1 MSSRATNSPI
11 KKKEVEMTYSTVKE
25 VITAAGLEPLLTYT
39 PNNGMWFTPVG
50 ATQWTGAASK
60 GKPLT
65 VASFE
70 ETIQIPP
77 SVYQTPGQIE
87 IYKSNLLFT
96 IASKIINS
104 LFIQTAGVS
113 VDAVVPMIPNAVGQE
128 KIVTTAN
135 GAMNALLS
143 VGLVDSF
150 KAFNGNV
157 AETLDYAGTTYGTV
171 FDNVVQIAAPKL
183 VALEATKGA
192 YMLYLSDVDWEI
204 DKQLK
209 NNKIFITATVLV
221 QGMPT
226 MPVNTA
232 VTA

>member
-1 MSSRATNSPI
+1 
-11 KKKEVEMTYSTVKE
+11 MTYSTVKE
-25 VITAAGLEPLLTYT
+25 VITAAGLDPLLTYT
-39 PNNGMWFTPVG
+39 DNGMQFTPVD
-50 ATQWTGAASK
+50 AIEWK
-60 GKPLT
+60 GHSDKPTPLT
-65 VASFE
+65 IAAFE

-77 SVYQTPGQIE
+77 SVYQNPGQIE

-104 LFIQTAGVS
+104 LFVETAGVS
-113 VDAVVPMIPNAVGQE
+113 TSAVVPMIPNAVASE
-128 KIVTTAN
+128 KTVTTAA

-157 AETLDYAGTTYGTV
+157 AEALDYAGTTYGTV
-171 FDNVVQIAAPKL
+171 FDNVLQIAAPKL

-192 YMLYLSDVDWEI
+192 YMLYLSDVDFEI

-209 NNKIFITATVLV
+209 NNKIFITATVLA

>member
-1 MSSRATNSPI
+1 
-11 KKKEVEMTYSTVKE
+11 MTYSTVKE
-25 VITAAGLEPLLTYT
+25 VITAAGLDPLLTYT
-39 PNNGMWFTPVG
+39 PNGMKFTPVD
-50 ATQWTGAASK
+50 ATEWEGHDDK
-60 GKPLT
+60 GTDLT
-65 VASFE
+65 VAAFE

-104 LFIQTAGVS
+104 LFVETAGVS
-113 VDAVVPMIPNAVGQE
+113 TSAVVPMIPNAVASE
-128 KIVTTAN
+128 KTVTTAA

-150 KAFNGNV
+150 KIFNGKQ
-157 AETLDYAGTTYGTV
+157 AETLDLMGTTYGTV
-171 FDNVVQIAAPKL
+171 FDNVIQIDKAKL
-183 VALEATKGA
+183 VALEAAKGA

-226 MPVNTA
+226 MAINTA